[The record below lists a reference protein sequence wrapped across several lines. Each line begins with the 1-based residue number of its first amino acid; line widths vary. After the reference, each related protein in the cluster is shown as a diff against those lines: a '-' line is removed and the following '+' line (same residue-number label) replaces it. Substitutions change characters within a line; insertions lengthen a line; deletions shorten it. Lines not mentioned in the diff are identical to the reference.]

1 MGLTPCYTLPAFNL
15 SGLIHTKEPTYKLR
29 SLCGPTSRQ
38 TPTPAKPGVH
48 ADLGHTSC
56 PMGQLTRYQLLTHA
70 YTHTHTHP
78 YTFTPTQ
85 TPTYTKTPTFCGPLN
100 ASDSNPYP
108 SKLKTRSQQIQRRRL
123 SHTTKRRRLLLYV
136 TTDEIK
142 NQIQF

>member
-1 MGLTPCYTLPAFNL
+1 MLHTTKPGAFNL

-70 YTHTHTHP
+70 YT
-78 YTFTPTQ
+78 
-85 TPTYTKTPTFCGPLN
+85 PTYTKTHTFCGPLN